1 MISLTINGRGVE
13 LAAPM
18 TIRDLLETKGLHEKI
33 VVVEHNREIV
43 PRERYDDVVAG
54 DGDNLEIVQMMA
66 GG

>member
-13 LAAPM
+13 LAEPM
-18 TIRDLLETKGLHEKI
+18 TIRELLASKNLHEKI

-43 PRERYDDVVAG
+43 PRERYDDVVVGAN
-54 DGDNLEIVQMMA
+54 DDIEIVQMMA

>member
-1 MISLTINGRGVE
+1 MISLTINGRGVQ

-18 TIRDLLETKGLHEKI
+18 TIGELLATKGLHEKI

-43 PRERYDDVVAG
+43 PRERYGEVLVGAD
-54 DGDNLEIVQMMA
+54 DNLEIVQMMA